1 MILNS
6 LQNDQMNNED
16 IALLVDGK
24 EAFPEILRQISL
36 AEKSIKIN
44 TFIWRADN
52 VGVEI
57 ARGLLLAADRG
68 VKVEISV
75 DRYGFILESAEES
88 MCSFFHEKPNFAEKI
103 KIFAIKKFYKTKK
116 VAFENLQEADLLK
129 EKLLSH
135 SNVRVEKDRFKADH
149 SKYYLFDN
157 KLLIFGGINIEDKEN
172 GCDYLGR
179 VYQDYMI
186 KTCDNRLI
194 EGLLNEFC
202 DKKEKKTP
210 FLGMNSKAVVPHIFE
225 MKERYLDILRSA
237 QKEIFITMAYFSPVK
252 EFVAEIKNAWKRGVK
267 ITVMISNSANFQNDL
282 NLKTVKKLL
291 KITNGEIDVFLSP
304 KMLHTKLVRN
314 EKIISL
320 GSTNINKK
328 AFNQLD
334 ELNLFIEKSESA
346 FCRKLFA
353 SCEEN
358 LSLARKVEKE
368 DLKFSKFRA
377 FFESI
382 IM

>member
-1 MILNS
+1 MNA
-6 LQNDQMNNED
+6 LQNGQMNNED

-36 AEKSIKIN
+36 AQKSIKIN
-44 TFIWRADN
+44 MFIWRADKI
-52 VGVEI
+52 GVEI
-57 ARGLLLAADRG
+57 ARALLLAADRG
-68 VKVEISV
+68 VKIEISV

-88 MCSFFHEKPNFAEKI
+88 MQSFFHKKPNFAEKI

-116 VAFENLQEADLLK
+116 VGFENLQEADFLK

-135 SNVRVEKDRFKADH
+135 SNVKVEKDRFKADH
-149 SKYYLFDN
+149 SKYYVFDE
-157 KLLIFGGINIEDKEN
+157 KILVFGGINIEDKEN

-186 KTCDNRLI
+186 ETCDNRLI
-194 EGLLNEFC
+194 DELLNGFR
-202 DKKEKKTP
+202 DKKEEKLP
-210 FLGMNSKAVVPHIFE
+210 YLGINSKAVFPHVFE

-237 QKEIFITMAYFSPVK
+237 EKEIFITMAYFSPVK
-252 EFVAEIKNAWKRGVK
+252 EFLDEIKKACERGVK
-267 ITVMISNSANFQNDL
+267 ITVMIPNSANFQNDL

-291 KITNGEIDVFLSP
+291 EITDGGVEVFLSP
-304 KMLHTKLVRN
+304 KMLHTKLMSN
-314 EKIISL
+314 EKVVSL

-334 ELNLFIEKSESA
+334 ELNLFIQKSESA

-353 SCEEN
+353 SCEKN
-358 LSLARKVEKE
+358 LSLATKVEKE
-368 DLKFSKFRA
+368 DIRFSKFRA
-377 FFESI
+377 FIESI